1 MTRQGSL
8 VRTLKHTIARLHQ
21 AVPATRVFLT
31 VCTHSALKNLT
42 TLLACFGAPVFREAF
57 C

>member
-42 TLLACFGAPVFREAF
+42 TLLACFGAPMFREAF